1 MRCKGTCH
9 LLTSFTASRY
19 TNTVCARPR
28 EQQAEKTGL
37 GMGQELQITSL
48 EGDTKYSS
56 VLKKNKLLQ
65 KVLSSKED
73 VTLN

>member
-1 MRCKGTCH
+1 M
-9 LLTSFTASRY
+9 LTSCTASRY
-19 TNTVCARPR
+19 TNTVCARSR
-28 EQQAEKTGL
+28 EQQAEKMGL
-37 GMGQELQITSL
+37 GMGPELQITSL